1 MAEISEVTAR
11 LLDYVS
17 YDTQSEDD
25 RESIPSTKK
34 QFELAHKLAGE
45 LKELGASQVRISEQG
60 YVYACIP
67 SNLEEGKTCPSLGFI
82 AHMDTAPSFS
92 GKDVKPQFIRDYDGQ
107 DICLNREQELW
118 MRTADFPDLKAYE
131 GKTLITMGPRC
142 WEQTIRPVSLKS

>member
-45 LKELGASQVRISEQG
+45 LKELGASQVSR
-60 YVYACIP
+60 CIRR
-67 SNLEEGKTCPSLGFI
+67 LERQ
-82 AHMDTAPSFS
+82 SF
-92 GKDVKPQFIRDYDGQ
+92 
-107 DICLNREQELW
+107 NRHQ
-118 MRTADFPDLKAYE
+118 
-131 GKTLITMGPRC
+131 
-142 WEQTIRPVSLKS
+142 

>member
-67 SNLEEGKTCPSLGFI
+67 SNLEAVSYTHLDVYKRQHAGFLVHYLEEI
-82 AHMDTAPSFS
+82 Q
-92 GKDVKPQFIRDYDGQ
+92 KDLDR
-107 DICLNREQELW
+107 R
-118 MRTADFPDLKAYE
+118 
-131 GKTLITMGPRC
+131 
-142 WEQTIRPVSLKS
+142 S

>member
-67 SNLEEGKTCPSLGFI
+67 SNLEEGKHVLPWALSPIWIQLPPSQ
-82 AHMDTAPSFS
+82 ARM
-92 GKDVKPQFIRDYDGQ
+92 
-107 DICLNREQELW
+107 
-118 MRTADFPDLKAYE
+118 
-131 GKTLITMGPRC
+131 
-142 WEQTIRPVSLKS
+142 

>member
-45 LKELGASQVRISEQG
+45 LKELGASQVRISAGICVRMYSRQSGGGKNMSLPGLYRPYGYSALLLGQG
-60 YVYACIP
+60 C
-67 SNLEEGKTCPSLGFI
+67 
-82 AHMDTAPSFS
+82 
-92 GKDVKPQFIRDYDGQ
+92 
-107 DICLNREQELW
+107 
-118 MRTADFPDLKAYE
+118 KAAVHP
-131 GKTLITMGPRC
+131 GL
-142 WEQTIRPVSLKS
+142 

>member
-34 QFELAHKLAGE
+34 QFELAHKLVGE
-45 LKELGASQVRISEQG
+45 LKELGASQVRMSEQG

-67 SNLEEGKTCPSLGFI
+67 SNLEEGKTSLALGFI

-107 DICLNREQELW
+107 DICLNREQDIW
-118 MRTADFPDLKAYE
+118 MRTADF
-131 GKTLITMGPRC
+131 LI
-142 WEQTIRPVSLKS
+142 

>member
-11 LLDYVS
+11 LLDYVL

-60 YVYACIP
+60 YVY
-67 SNLEEGKTCPSLGFI
+67 SRQSGGGKNMSLPGFYR
-82 AHMDTAPSFS
+82 PYGYSS
-92 GKDVKPQFIRDYDGQ
+92 LLLGQ
-107 DICLNREQELW
+107 GC
-118 MRTADFPDLKAYE
+118 KAAVHP
-131 GKTLITMGPRC
+131 GL
-142 WEQTIRPVSLKS
+142 

>member
-34 QFELAHKLAGE
+34 QFELAHKLVGE

-67 SNLEEGKTCPSLGFI
+67 SNLEEGKTCPSLALSPI
-82 AHMDTAPSFS
+82 WI
-92 GKDVKPQFIRDYDGQ
+92 QLLLLGQ
-107 DICLNREQELW
+107 GC
-118 MRTADFPDLKAYE
+118 KAAVHP
-131 GKTLITMGPRC
+131 GL
-142 WEQTIRPVSLKS
+142 

>member
-11 LLDYVS
+11 LLDYVL

-67 SNLEEGKTCPSLGFI
+67 PIWRREKHVPPWVLSPIWIQLPPSR
-82 AHMDTAPSFS
+82 ARM
-92 GKDVKPQFIRDYDGQ
+92 
-107 DICLNREQELW
+107 
-118 MRTADFPDLKAYE
+118 
-131 GKTLITMGPRC
+131 
-142 WEQTIRPVSLKS
+142 

>member
-67 SNLEEGKTCPSLGFI
+67 ANLEEGKTCTSLGFI

-92 GKDVKPQFIRDYDGQ
+92 GKDVKPQFIRDMTD
-107 DICLNREQELW
+107 
-118 MRTADFPDLKAYE
+118 RTS
-131 GKTLITMGPRC
+131 
-142 WEQTIRPVSLKS
+142 V

>member
-1 MAEISEVTAR
+1 MAENIRGYSETAGLR
-11 LLDYVS
+11 S

-82 AHMDTAPSFS
+82 AHMDTAPPS
-92 GKDVKPQFIRDYDGQ
+92 QAR
-107 DICLNREQELW
+107 
-118 MRTADFPDLKAYE
+118 M
-131 GKTLITMGPRC
+131 
-142 WEQTIRPVSLKS
+142 

>member
-1 MAEISEVTAR
+1 MAEISGVTAR

-60 YVYACIP
+60 YVTACILP
-67 SNLEEGKTCPSLGFI
+67 IWKRKKTCPPLGLSPI
-82 AHMDTAPSFS
+82 WIQLPPS
-92 GKDVKPQFIRDYDGQ
+92 QAR
-107 DICLNREQELW
+107 
-118 MRTADFPDLKAYE
+118 M
-131 GKTLITMGPRC
+131 
-142 WEQTIRPVSLKS
+142 

>member
-67 SNLEEGKTCPSLGFI
+67 ANLEEGKTCPSLGFI
-82 AHMDTAPSFS
+82 AHMDTSPAVT
-92 GKDVKPQFIRDYDGQ
+92 DTT
-107 DICLNREQELW
+107 IC
-118 MRTADFPDLKAYE
+118 P
-131 GKTLITMGPRC
+131 
-142 WEQTIRPVSLKS
+142 